1 MLYSWLH
8 LIALIVYL
16 GAVIGFW
23 LMLLPSVAILEKHE
37 EKLRFLARGLKFY
50 NPLQVGALG
59 IVLFTG
65 AFQLTD
71 LKAAYRETLIEQLG
85 FNLSIKLLFAFLL
98 VIFSV
103 YQALGVGH
111 RFVKRVEGGYDEVQP
126 AELASILRRLTNANW
141 LMLIFTAMTLWL
153 GLRLRS

>member
-1 MLYSWLH
+1 MFYSWLH

-16 GAVIGFW
+16 GAVVGFW
-23 LMLLPSVAILEKHE
+23 LMLLPSTAILENHE
-37 EKLRFLARGLKFY
+37 DKVRFLARGLKFY

-59 IVLFTG
+59 IILFTG
-65 AFQLTD
+65 AFQLTE
-71 LKAAYRETLIEQLG
+71 LKAAYRETFIKALAY
-85 FNLSIKLLFAFLL
+85 NLSLKLLFAFLL

-111 RFVKRVEGGYDEVQP
+111 RFVRRVEGGDAIKPDE
-126 AELASILRRLTNANW
+126 LSSIIRRLKSANW
-141 LMLIFTAMTLWL
+141 LILTFAAITIWL

>member
-23 LMLLPSVAILEKHE
+23 LMLLPSVATLEKHD

-50 NPLQVGALG
+50 NPLQVGSLG
-59 IVLFTG
+59 IILFTG
-65 AFQLTD
+65 AFQLTE
-71 LKAAYRETLIEQLG
+71 LKAAYREMFIKQLG
-85 FNLSIKLLFAFLL
+85 YNLGIKLLFAFLL
-98 VIFSV
+98 VISSV

-111 RFVKRVEGGYDEVQP
+111 RFVKRVEGGGEVKP
-126 AELASILRRLTNANW
+126 EELASIIRRLSGANW
-141 LMLIFTAMTLWL
+141 LMLIFTVITLWL
-153 GLRLRS
+153 GLRLRA

>member
-23 LMLLPSVAILEKHE
+23 LMLLPSVATLEKHD

-50 NPLQVGALG
+50 NPLQVGSLG
-59 IVLFTG
+59 IILFTG
-65 AFQLTD
+65 AFQLTE
-71 LKAAYRETLIEQLG
+71 LKAAYREMFIKQLG
-85 FNLSIKLLFAFLL
+85 YNLGIKLLFAFLL
-98 VIFSV
+98 VISSV

-111 RFVKRVEGGYDEVQP
+111 RFVKRVEGGDEVKP
-126 AELASILRRLTNANW
+126 EELASIIRRLTGANW
-141 LMLIFTAMTLWL
+141 LMLIFTVITLWL
-153 GLRLRS
+153 GLRLRA

>member
-16 GAVIGFW
+16 GAVVGLW
-23 LMLLPSVAILEKHE
+23 LMLLPSVSVLEKHE
-37 EKLRFLARGLKFY
+37 DKVSLLARGLKFY

-59 IVLFTG
+59 IILFTG
-65 AFQLTD
+65 AFQLTE
-71 LKAAYRETLIEQLG
+71 LKAAYRETFIKQFGYPLA
-85 FNLSIKLLFAFLL
+85 IKLIFAFLL

-111 RFVKRVEGGYDEVQP
+111 RFVRRHEGGDVVTVP
-126 AELASILRRLTNANW
+126 ELRSIIARLKSANW
-141 LMLIFTAMTLWL
+141 CILILAVITLWL
-153 GLRLRS
+153 GLRLRI